1 MEDRGTRKGEV
12 VARRIRTWAEQDA
25 YSPWR
30 KVLCWTQRAGA
41 RKGVKK
47 MTHRWERRVQ
57 ARKDIE
63 ERMDE

>member
-1 MEDRGTRKGEV
+1 M
-12 VARRIRTWAEQDA
+12 ARRIRTWAEQDA